1 MISNPTLAI
10 DFTPDRE
17 VRRGFMTAA
26 YFASFVALGL
36 TTGSLGP
43 TLPALA
49 SQTKV
54 GLGAISYLFMVR
66 SLGYVLGSLRSGR
79 LFDSKPG
86 HVVLGTMLLV
96 MSLVMALVPFAGRLP
111 VLLALMMLLGAA
123 ESGVDVGSN
132 ALLVRLH
139 GTRVG
144 PLMTAMHS
152 FFGVGALVAPLVVA
166 QTTLFGYA
174 SVNSYFVLAVL
185 LVPIGA
191 FTIRLP
197 NQVYESPTK
206 RAKHGIKDR
215 RFVFLVA
222 LFLFLYVGA
231 EVGFAGWIF
240 TYVIEQKLT
249 AAVTAAYL
257 TSLFWGSLTAGRVL
271 MIPITARVNPVPVL
285 ILSLLGSIVSL
296 GLLVIAPFSTVV
308 VFIGTIGA
316 GVSMAAIFPTA
327 LSFASRRVE
336 ITGQVTGWFVVGASS
351 GSTLIPLLI
360 GQSFQVAGPQSLVF
374 VAELALLLATG
385 VLMVAIRRSRTER
398 PAS

>member
-1 MISNPTLAI
+1 MPH
-10 DFTPDRE
+10 RQ

-54 GLGAISYLFMVR
+54 GFGAISYLFMVR
-66 SLGYVLGSLRSGR
+66 SLGYVLGSLHSGR
-79 LFDSKPG
+79 LFDSKPA

-96 MSLVMALVPFAGRLP
+96 MSLMMVLVPFAGRLS

-152 FFGVGALVAPLVVA
+152 FFGVGALVAPLIVA

-174 SVNSYFVLAVL
+174 SVDSYFVLALL
-185 LVPIGA
+185 LVPIAA

-197 NQVYESPTK
+197 KQVYESSSK
-206 RAKHGIKDR
+206 RAKHGIRDR
-215 RFVFLVA
+215 RFVFLIA

-231 EVGFAGWIF
+231 EVSFAGWIF
-240 TYVIEQKLT
+240 TYAIEQKLT
-249 AAVTAAYL
+249 AMVTAAYL
-257 TSLFWGSLTAGRVL
+257 TSLFWGALTAGRVL
-271 MIPITARVNPVPVL
+271 MIPVTARVNPVPVL

-296 GLLVIAPFSTVV
+296 GLLVIVPFSTVV

-360 GQSFQVAGPQSLVF
+360 GQSFQVAGPRSLVF
-374 VAELALLLATG
+374 VAEITLLLATG
-385 VLMVAIRRSRTER
+385 VLMIAIRRSRDGI
-398 PAS
+398 

>member
-1 MISNPTLAI
+1 
-10 DFTPDRE
+10 
-17 VRRGFMTAA
+17 
-26 YFASFVALGL
+26 
-36 TTGSLGP
+36 
-43 TLPALA
+43 
-49 SQTKV
+49 
-54 GLGAISYLFMVR
+54 
-66 SLGYVLGSLRSGR
+66 
-79 LFDSKPG
+79 
-86 HVVLGTMLLV
+86 
-96 MSLVMALVPFAGRLP
+96 
-111 VLLALMMLLGAA
+111 
-123 ESGVDVGSN
+123 VDVGSN

-152 FFGVGALVAPLVVA
+152 FFGIGALVAPLIVA

-174 SVNSYFVLAVL
+174 SVDSYFVLAVL
-185 LVPIGA
+185 LVPIAA

-197 NQVYESPTK
+197 NQVYQSPSK
-206 RAKHGIKDR
+206 RAKRGIRDR

-240 TYVIEQKLT
+240 TYAIEQKLT
-249 AAVTAAYL
+249 AMVTAAYL
-257 TSLFWGSLTAGRVL
+257 TSLFWGALTAGRVL

-296 GLLVIAPFSTVV
+296 GLLVITPFSTLV
-308 VFIGTIGA
+308 VFIGTVGA

-327 LSFASRRVE
+327 LSFASHRVE

-374 VAELALLLATG
+374 VAEMALLLATA
-385 VLMVAIRRSRTER
+385 VLLVAIRRSRLER
-398 PAS
+398 PTP

>member
-10 DFTPDRE
+10 DFTSDRE
-17 VRRGFMTAA
+17 VRRGFVTAA

-79 LFDSKPG
+79 LFDSKPA

-96 MSLVMALVPFAGRLP
+96 MSLVMALVPFAGWLP

-166 QTTLFGYA
+166 QTTLFGHA

-240 TYVIEQKLT
+240 TYAIEQKLT

-360 GQSFQVAGPQSLVF
+360 GQSFQVAGPRSLVF